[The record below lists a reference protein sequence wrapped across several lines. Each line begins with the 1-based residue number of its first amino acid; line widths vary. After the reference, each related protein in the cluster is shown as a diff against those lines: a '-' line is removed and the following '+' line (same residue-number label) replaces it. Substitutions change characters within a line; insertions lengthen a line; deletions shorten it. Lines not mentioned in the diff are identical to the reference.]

1 MLTTKGHELSDD
13 DEQIESVTE
22 INIEFKKLSSLEDNI
37 YITETEEKVYKE
49 LAVIEE
55 NEKEIIY
62 KVMNKNTKTLYR
74 KVVLKIIKDK
84 TGFDE

>member
-1 MLTTKGHELSDD
+1 M
-13 DEQIESVTE
+13 
-22 INIEFKKLSSLEDNI
+22 SSLEDNI

-84 TGFDE
+84 TGFDEQKKSN